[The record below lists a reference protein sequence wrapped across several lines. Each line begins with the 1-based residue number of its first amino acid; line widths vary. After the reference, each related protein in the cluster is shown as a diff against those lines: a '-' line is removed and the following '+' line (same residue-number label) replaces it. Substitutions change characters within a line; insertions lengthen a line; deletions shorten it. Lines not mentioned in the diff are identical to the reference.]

1 MNMTKQHFFAII
13 KPNRQDFIT
22 NPKEEED
29 KIMSDHFLYLQSL
42 LAQGKLFLA
51 GPTLIPEDPFG
62 VIILEAENEEE
73 AKTLLEND
81 PSVKSKIQRVVDF
94 RPIRL
99 SLTRNK

>member
-1 MNMTKQHFFAII
+1 MNMTKQHFFAVI
-13 KPNRQDFIT
+13 KPYRQDFVT

-42 LAQGKLFLA
+42 LTQDKLFLA

-62 VIILEAENEEE
+62 IIILEAEDEEE
-73 AKTLLEND
+73 AKNMLEND
-81 PSVKSKIQRVVDF
+81 PSVKAKIQRVVDF

-99 SLTRNK
+99 SLAKNK